1 MLTPDPF
8 PLHPEPGSESARFRT
23 VHLCL
28 ELSRTDPAPGV
39 DLARVRPH
47 VRVTTPDEDRAELAF
62 GPGRIELR
70 LVLEFEQK
78 MQRAGEPQ
86 LLHQAAVNGS
96 FHALRASR
104 MAAAAVGPV
113 QRPESLAGRALLS
126 QQLTP

>member
-8 PLHPEPGSESARFRT
+8 PLHPEPGSESARFRI
-23 VHLCL
+23 VHLRF

-39 DLARVRPH
+39 DLAGIHPRVRL
-47 VRVTTPDEDRAELAF
+47 TAPDEDRAELAF
-62 GPGRIELR
+62 GPGGIELR

-78 MQRAGEPQ
+78 MQRAGEAQ

-104 MAAAAVGPV
+104 
-113 QRPESLAGRALLS
+113 
-126 QQLTP
+126 